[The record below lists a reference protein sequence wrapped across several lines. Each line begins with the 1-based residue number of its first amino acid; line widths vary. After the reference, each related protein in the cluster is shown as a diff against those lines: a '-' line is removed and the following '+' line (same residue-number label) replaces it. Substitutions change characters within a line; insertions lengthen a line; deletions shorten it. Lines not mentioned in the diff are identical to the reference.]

1 MDEHNPLDTVVIK
14 YLDNEMS
21 PEEKITFE
29 ESLYTDPV
37 LNSRLEK
44 FKLVKEA
51 VKYHGIHQQVTDVR
65 AIWEEKNPAD
75 KTVVAS
81 KFTPVRTLSRYL
93 FAAAAILLVF
103 FLIRGL
109 SGSSYSADN
118 IYQDTYIGYQLS
130 TTRSQNNGLNKLE
143 VAYQEEKFQEVVSLG
158 KQNALNPKDQLLV
171 AIAFLKLNDSPS
183 AITTLE
189 TLEQSKDHTYQQD
202 AAFYLGLAYLK
213 NKNYNKALVWL
224 TRINKDATHL
234 YHKQVTEKTLR
245 NLESLL

>member
-1 MDEHNPLDTVVIK
+1 MDENNTLDIVVIK

-29 ESLYTDPV
+29 ERLFTDPL
-37 LNSRLEK
+37 LNSRLER
-44 FKLVKEA
+44 FRLAKEA
-51 VKYHGIHQQVTDVR
+51 VKYHGIHQQVTGVR
-65 AIWEEKNPAD
+65 AIWEEKNAAG
-75 KTVVAS
+75 KMVVTS
-81 KFTPVRTLSRYL
+81 KLTSVRTMARYAL
-93 FAAAAILLVF
+93 AAAAVLLVF

-130 TTRSQNNGLNKLE
+130 NPRSQNNGLNKLE
-143 VAYQEEKFQEVVSLG
+143 AAYQQDKFQEVVSLG
-158 KQNALNPKDQLLV
+158 KQDALSQKDQLLL

-183 AITTLE
+183 AITTLQA
-189 TLEQSKDHTYQQD
+189 LEQSKDHTYQQD

-213 NKNYNKALVWL
+213 NKNYDKALVL
-224 TRINKDATHL
+224 FTRINKDASHL
-234 YHKQVTEKTLR
+234 YHKQVTDKTLR